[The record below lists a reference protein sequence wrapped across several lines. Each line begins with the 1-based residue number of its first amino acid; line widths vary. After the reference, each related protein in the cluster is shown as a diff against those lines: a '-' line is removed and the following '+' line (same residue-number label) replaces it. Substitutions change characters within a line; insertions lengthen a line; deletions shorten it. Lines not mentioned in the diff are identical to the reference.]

1 MNIWH
6 ILLTVLLISVL
17 ALLHELGHFLTARI
31 FKVPV
36 KEFAVGM
43 GPRLFSVRSKKTET
57 AYSLRLLPI
66 GGFVSMVGEDEASD
80 DENALPKKPVWQRM
94 IITAAGSVMNIITGF
109 TVMLLVVLLSAKI
122 GGTTVADFA
131 DGALTEKTGLM
142 IGDRIVSIDGNPV
155 HVSGD
160 LSYEI
165 MRNATKPI
173 SVEVIRNGERI
184 TLEYVVFPSTVEQGV
199 TFGIPD
205 FYCNAEPKT
214 PLNVIKH
221 TYFRSVSA
229 VKMVWE
235 SLTDLIT
242 GRYSIEHVSGPV
254 GVATAVS
261 DAAQSGT
268 VDFLFLAVV
277 ISMNLGVFNLLPIPA
292 LDGGRLA
299 FQVVELIRGKPLK
312 PEIEGYVHF
321 AGIVILMLFM
331 VVITFKDV
339 INLF

>member
-36 KEFAVGM
+36 KEFSVGM
-43 GPRLFSVRSKKTET
+43 GPRLFSVRAKKTET

-80 DENALPKKPVWQRM
+80 DENALNRKPVWQRM

-109 TVMLLVVLLSAKI
+109 TVMLLVVLLSAKL
-122 GGTTVADFA
+122 GSTTVADFA
-131 DGALTEKTGLM
+131 DGALTEKTGLAV
-142 IGDRIVSIDGNPV
+142 GDRIVSVDGNPV

-165 MRNATKPI
+165 MRNATRPI
-173 SVEVIRNGERI
+173 SLDVIRGGERI
-184 TLEYVVFPSTVEQGV
+184 TLEYVAFPSVVEQGV
-199 TFGIPD
+199 TFGVPD
-205 FYCNAEPKT
+205 FYCLAEPKT
-214 PLNVIKH
+214 PLNIVKH

-235 SLTDLIT
+235 SLTDLVT

-254 GVATAVS
+254 GVASAVS
-261 DAAQSGT
+261 DAAESGA
-268 VDFLFLAVV
+268 VDFLFLTVV
-277 ISMNLGVFNLLPIPA
+277 ISMNLGVFNLLPVPA
-292 LDGGRLA
+292 LDGGRLF
-299 FQVVELIRGKPLK
+299 FQIIELVRGKPLK

-321 AGIVILMLFM
+321 AGIVILMLLM
-331 VVITFKDV
+331 VMITFKDL